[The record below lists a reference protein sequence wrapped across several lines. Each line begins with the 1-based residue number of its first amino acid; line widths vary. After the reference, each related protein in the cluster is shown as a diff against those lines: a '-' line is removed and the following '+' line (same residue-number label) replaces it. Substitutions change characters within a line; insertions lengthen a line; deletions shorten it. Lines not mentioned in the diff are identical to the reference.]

1 METANGVLYHDD
13 SLKILIEFPEESVD
27 LILTDPPYGTNYGKV
42 EGDESTEIVG
52 DWKYLTK

>member
-1 METANGVLYHDD
+1 MTHPLLIKGDCLEVLPHI
-13 SLKILIEFPEESVD
+13 SNECID
-27 LILTDPPYGTNYGKV
+27 LIITDPPYGTNYGKV